1 MSRLRRHFVR
11 LGTRYSAPAVNDSRA
26 MREISPPALHCIP
39 CGRPRNHEDPIPP
52 TLLHPVFNQ
61 FLHDCQTDIEIDGAD
76 DKAFADD
83 LVDVMTDLYEKE
95 SDRNNALQ
103 EVFDHHKLHFAS
115 TNTGESKNEVA
126 VASAE
131 PYFQAIQYYVEHT
144 RERATKYKSPLPCF
158 LVCITGST
166 ISFSGAAWNARPM
179 AQPLSTPCV
188 FHFHSSDSQNL
199 QTATRHIAA
208 FYKAAKSLE
217 QYYSQLELHCP
228 SNTVTDQLFPY
239 PMSYTSLP
247 VANGTATTTIKFQY
261 DRPVVNE
268 KLIFFATEESSKD
281 KICIKFVQSYSKE
294 AHECFCN
301 LGHAPALRGFQKLT
315 GGGWIMVVFD
325 ALIDLFQTVFR
336 DIAQTLDR
344 CHSSGF
350 VHGDVRDVN
359 IMVSKSGPMKFMF
372 VDLDWQSIVRPE
384 DALRGKYIT
393 QRHDIFM
400 LQQLKPA
407 PTAM

>member
-1 MSRLRRHFVR
+1 M
-11 LGTRYSAPAVNDSRA
+11 A
-26 MREISPPALHCIP
+26 
-39 CGRPRNHEDPIPP
+39 
-52 TLLHPVFNQ
+52 
-61 FLHDCQTDIEIDGAD
+61 
-76 DKAFADD
+76 
-83 LVDVMTDLYEKE
+83 DLYEKE

-115 TNTGESKNEVA
+115 TDVDRTQHWTDGEIQIHGHCYVIIESKNEVA

-131 PYFQAIQYYVEHT
+131 PYFQAIQYYVEHM
-144 RERATKYKSPLPCF
+144 RERATKYRSPLPCF

-166 ISFSGAAWNARPM
+166 ISFSGTPWNARPM
-179 AQPLSTPCV
+179 AQPLSTPFV

-217 QYYSQLELHCP
+217 HY
-228 SNTVTDQLFPY
+228 N
-239 PMSYTSLP
+239 SLP

-261 DRPVVNE
+261 DRPVVNG

-281 KICIKFVQSYSKE
+281 KICVKFVQSYSKE
-294 AHECFCN
+294 AHECFCD
-301 LGHAPALRGFQKLT
+301 LGHAPVRRGLQKLT

-325 ALIDLFQTVFR
+325 ALIEFETLHEHTKKQPLPDTVFR
-336 DIAQTLDR
+336 DIAGALDIF
-344 CHSSGF
+344 HSFGF
-350 VHGDVRDVN
+350 VHGDIRDVN
-359 IMVSKSGPMKFMF
+359 IMVSKSEGPMKFMF
-372 VDLDWQSIVRPE
+372 VDLDWSGKVNEARYPSYVNRRSIVRPE
-384 DALRGKYIT
+384 DALRGKHIT

-400 LQQLKPA
+400 LNQLKPA